1 MPSTSSNPVP
11 QYPVSPNR
19 ALQEGWSLYRA
30 DQPARRYP
38 ANIPVDVHHILLDAG
53 EIPDPYVRDNE
64 AAVQWVHQHDWVLE
78 TAFEL
83 SEADLAGQA
92 TLRLA
97 FVDTHASVVI
107 NDQPVAEIANFFRR
121 FDLDVR
127 AALKPGINRLTITL
141 HDNAALAAQR
151 ATEQPFPVP
160 WATMNN
166 QIPYMNLVRKTQC
179 DAGWDWGLC
188 LLSMGV
194 YAAPELLLHSGRRL
208 DSVRVDQTHEADCV
222 HLDICV
228 DTSGQAERD
237 EVIHIT
243 LCDGETEGDTLPI
256 TIAAGQHQVQYRL
269 TVHQPRLW
277 WPAGYGEQP
286 LYRLSVQLDGQRWQ
300 RDIGLRSLH
309 WDLSADDAGNRMAV
323 VVNGVD
329 IFAKGANWIPADAFP
344 ARHKP
349 ERYQQLLGDAVA
361 ANMNMVRVWGGGFY
375 EQDAFYDTCERLGI
389 LVWHD
394 LMFACALYPSTPAFI
409 GDIRPEVEYQVR
421 RLQSYACIALWCGD
435 NEVIGAID
443 WFDVSRSNRDQYLV
457 NYDRLNRVLDEVVAQ
472 NDPGRTFWPS
482 SPCNGELDFGD
493 AWHDDHRGDMHFW
506 DVWHEGKS
514 FSAYTEIQPRFCSEF
529 GYQSFPSLE
538 LIQSITEPADRNV
551 TSPVLEAHQKN
562 LGGNSRIVEMFTRY
576 FRFPVGFDQFLYL
589 SQVQQALAIKTAV
602 EYWRSLRPHCMGTL
616 YWQLNDTWPVASWSS
631 LEYGG
636 RWKQL
641 HHHARRFYQPLQLFW
656 IGDGDRKKLVAVNDL
671 PQPAVFSGRWRLL
684 DLSGQVVRTESI
696 EVDIAGGE
704 SRVLLELDADQ
715 PQQQFAVA
723 EATARTASQTFD
735 CEATAYFALW
745 KALELP
751 MATIQATQG
760 ADSTGPW
767 IELSTDRPA
776 HFVTLSS
783 PAAGHWFDNSL
794 TLLPGEPRRLYWQGA
809 EPVAL
814 ASVRVDHLER
824 SYRPV

>member
-1 MPSTSSNPVP
+1 MSVASSKSTFGN
-11 QYPVSPNR
+11 
-19 ALQEGWSLYRA
+19 SLDGSWTLHRA
-30 DQPARRYP
+30 DQPEQRYP
-38 ANIPVDVHHILLDAG
+38 ASIPLDVHQILLDAG
-53 EIPDPYVRDNE
+53 DIPDPYFRDNE
-64 AAVQWVHQHDWVLE
+64 AAVQWVHQHDWVLQTE
-78 TAFEL
+78 FDL

-107 NDQPVAEIANFFRR
+107 NDQPVGEIANFFRR

-127 AALKPGINRLTITL
+127 AALKPGRNRLTITL

-151 ATEQPFPVP
+151 AEQQPFPVP
-160 WATMNN
+160 WAAMNN
-166 QIPYMNLVRKTQC
+166 QIPHMNLVRKTQC

-194 YAAPELLLHSGRRL
+194 YAAPELMLHSGRRL
-208 DSVRVDQTHEADCV
+208 DSVRVDQVHEADCV
-222 HLDICV
+222 HLDIAI
-228 DTSGQAERD
+228 DTSGPADKTQLIELQMTD
-237 EVIHIT
+237 CEPVQ
-243 LCDGETEGDTLPI
+243 L
-256 TIAAGQHQVQYRL
+256 TIPAGAQGIKTRL
-269 TVHQPRLW
+269 TIQQPRLW
-277 WPAGYGEQP
+277 WPAGYGDQP
-286 LYRLSVQLDGQRWQ
+286 LYHLSVRLDGQHWQ

-344 ARHKP
+344 ARHQP
-349 ERYQQLLGDAVA
+349 ERYEQLLGDAVA

-394 LMFACALYPSTPAFI
+394 LMFACALYPSTKAFI
-409 GDIRPEVEYQVR
+409 DDIRPEVEYQIR

-443 WFDVSRSNRDQYLV
+443 WFDVSRNNRDQYLV
-457 NYDRLNRVLDEVVAQ
+457 NYDRLNRVLDDVVAQ

-538 LIQSITEPADRNV
+538 LIESITEPADRNV
-551 TSPVLEAHQKN
+551 TSPVMEAHQKN

-641 HHHARRFYQPLQLFW
+641 HYHARRFYQPIQLFW
-656 IGDGDRKKLVAVNDL
+656 IGDGSQKKLVAVNDL
-671 PQPAVFSGRWRLL
+671 PQQAALSGRWRLL
-684 DLSGQVVRTESI
+684 TLAGQTERSETFDLQL
-696 EVDIAGGE
+696 AGGE
-704 SRVLLELDADQ
+704 SRVLIELDADQ
-715 PQQQFAVA
+715 PEQQFAVSAA
-723 EATARTASQTFD
+723 EARVAGQVFD

-745 KALELP
+745 KTLNLP
-751 MATIQATQG
+751 LAQVQAT
-760 ADSTGPW
+760 TGSEGDAQW
-767 IELSTDRPA
+767 LELSTDGPA

-783 PAAGHWFDNSL
+783 PAAGHWSDNSL
-794 TLLPGEPRRLYWQGA
+794 TLLPGEPRRLYWQGV
-809 EPVAL
+809 EPIDL
-814 ASVRVDHLER
+814 GSVRIDHLER
-824 SYRPV
+824 SYRPS